1 MNETIGSIAKR
12 MDLLECSY
20 VENILNV
27 KNTFKCS
34 DDTIRHLM
42 QAVACNKK
50 STEKMLVDI
59 EEIFSKIGERLDDC
73 EKLGLI
79 FESVVRRI
87 EKLEE
92 KIK

>member
-1 MNETIGSIAKR
+1 MSETIGSIAKR
-12 MDLLECSY
+12 MELLECSY
-20 VENILNV
+20 MENILNV
-27 KNTFKCS
+27 EKAFKS
-34 DDTIRHLM
+34 YDKVIGDLM
-42 QAVACNKK
+42 QALVYNKR
-50 STEKMLVDI
+50 SLEKMVVDI